1 MKKGDKP
8 DESAAMIHIDSE
20 LEKGAYCNAAN
31 IAHSPT
37 EFILDFI
44 MVLPGDRKKVVS
56 RILTSPAHAK
66 QLAAALVR
74 NVEKYENTYGEVNTG
89 MKGPEFEGTV
99 N

>member
-1 MKKGDKP
+1 MKRDDKP
-8 DESAAMIHIDSE
+8 DEKGALIHIDSE
-20 LEKGAYCNAAN
+20 VERGTYCNAAN
-31 IAHSPT
+31 IAHSPS

-56 RILTSPAHAK
+56 RILTSPVHAK

-74 NVEKYENTYGEVNTG
+74 NIEKYEKTYGEVDVG